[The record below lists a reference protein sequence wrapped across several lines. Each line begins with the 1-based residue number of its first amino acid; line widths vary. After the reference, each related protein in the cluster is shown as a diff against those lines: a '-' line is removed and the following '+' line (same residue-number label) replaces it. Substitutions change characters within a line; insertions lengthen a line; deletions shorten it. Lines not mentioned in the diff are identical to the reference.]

1 MSHAVLVG
9 SDLNRL
15 CIGPGTA
22 DCTRHCA
29 MVLLYSQIVLLSDLP
44 DSNHSY
50 FSTLQPKEAGAMTLA
65 FAVAKDQ
72 LSVHEDYYAIL

>member
-1 MSHAVLVG
+1 
-9 SDLNRL
+9 
-15 CIGPGTA
+15 
-22 DCTRHCA
+22 

-44 DSNHSY
+44 DSTHSY
-50 FSTLQPKEAGAMTLA
+50 LSTLQPKEAGAMTLA